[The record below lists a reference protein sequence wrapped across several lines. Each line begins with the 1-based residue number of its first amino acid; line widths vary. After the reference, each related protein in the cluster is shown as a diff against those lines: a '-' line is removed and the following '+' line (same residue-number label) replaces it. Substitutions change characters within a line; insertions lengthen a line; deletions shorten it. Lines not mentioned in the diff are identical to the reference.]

1 MKNDWKVRA
10 TAAILNLVHE
20 SNGVCFGSLSVAFGV
35 PVKVVENE
43 PGRVV
48 RTVRQTF
55 PSMLDC
61 ASERLAALFR
71 STSEDEFL
79 KADAKIRAEFE
90 GKLQTSAKQY
100 REE

>member
-48 RTVRQTF
+48 TTVRHTF

-61 ASERLAALFR
+61 ATERLAALFIA
-71 STSEDEFL
+71 TTEDEFL
-79 KADAKIRAEFE
+79 KADAKLRADYE
-90 GKLQTSAKQY
+90 GKLQASAKQY
-100 REE
+100 RKE